1 MTANSIMRD
10 ERTVTVEN
18 ASYRLAYLLISYGL
32 LGSVMYRAFVTHEA
46 TWDLMALVIVGGVI
60 ASLYQARQGVL
71 SRRWTMITGA
81 SVLIAAVIAL
91 ALLVTR
97 R

>member
-32 LGSVMYRAFVTHEA
+32 LGSIMYRAFVTDES
-46 TWDLMALVIVGGVI
+46 TWDLMGLVIVSGVI
-60 ASLYQARQGVL
+60 ASAHQARQRVL
-71 SRRWTMITGA
+71 SRRWMMLTGA
-81 SVLIAAVIAL
+81 SVVIAVLIAL
-91 ALLVTR
+91 AIVVTR